1 MFLFGLPVWGQE
13 IVNLELSP
21 HNKIHWEVSIDGN
34 HWEPISIPS
43 NILEKEK
50 YREKSVFHV
59 RTKFDFPYDP
69 NIQYSIRLG
78 AVSERDMVYLN
89 DTLIGSTGDFPQKTP
104 RAYDKIRIY
113 EIPSY
118 LLEEKNNELHIVIEK
133 YFDYEAGILEEV
145 PKISQS
151 STMQK
156 ELLQQEYK
164 KIALLA
170 VYLAISVYFLFLYVK
185 VGFELENLLFAL
197 ASISLVVYQFLR
209 TQIKFEIPFTFISMK
224 KVEYVS
230 LVLAISLYCNFIHVF
245 LINKNR
251 NKKSFKKE
259 VSNWLHSNRSRHWK
273 LFWRKYFI
281 HILNIFSI
289 IGLILYFQADT
300 LIEYDFFNKNYLQ
313 PIFLSYILCILHML
327 FLHTFKKRKNAQSLL
342 LVTLILG
349 TSVVLDIMIDRNML
363 QLPRTSGY
371 VFIFFHI
378 VVGFILANRLIQMKK
393 EVEELN
399 LNLEDKIK
407 VRTKE
412 LNNSLQ
418 EIRELKFKQDA
429 DYFLT
434 TLLVNPLQKDENKS
448 KNVKSETY
456 TNQKKKFD
464 FKNKTYQI
472 GGDISICDNIKIN
485 GRQYTIVLNGDAMG
499 KSIQGAGGA
508 IVLGILF
515 RTILNRSKD
524 IVINQT
530 SEKWLEGVFLEMQR
544 AFESFG
550 GSMFVSTFIGLIDD
564 FSGMFYYINAEH
576 PGIVLYRDG
585 KACFLEHSNVTRK
598 LGTPE
603 NQLQVH
609 CFQLRDS
616 DIVFAGSDGRDDLL
630 IYENGSS
637 SYNQDENLFLKQI
650 EESNGHLYTLVYN
663 IMEKGEITDD
673 LSILKL
679 QYFTPKF
686 ESKQIYQFP
695 DNKSSEQW
703 KKSA

>member
-1 MFLFGLPVWGQE
+1 
-13 IVNLELSP
+13 
-21 HNKIHWEVSIDGN
+21 
-34 HWEPISIPS
+34 
-43 NILEKEK
+43 
-50 YREKSVFHV
+50 
-59 RTKFDFPYDP
+59 
-69 NIQYSIRLG
+69 
-78 AVSERDMVYLN
+78 
-89 DTLIGSTGDFPQKTP
+89 
-104 RAYDKIRIY
+104 
-113 EIPSY
+113 
-118 LLEEKNNELHIVIEK
+118 
-133 YFDYEAGILEEV
+133 
-145 PKISQS
+145 
-151 STMQK
+151 MQK
-156 ELLQQEYK
+156 ELLEQEYK
-164 KIALLA
+164 KFALLT
-170 VYLAISVYFLFLYVK
+170 VYLAISVYFLFLYIK
-185 VGFELENLLFAL
+185 VDFEIENLLFAL

-209 TQIKFEIPFTFISMK
+209 TQIKFELPFSFIGMK

-230 LVLAISLYCNFIHVF
+230 LVLAISLYCNFIYVF
-245 LINKNR
+245 FI

-259 VSNWLHSNRSRHWK
+259 LLKGLESNHFKHWK
-273 LFWRKYFI
+273 LFIREYLI
-281 HILNIFSI
+281 HILNLLSFF
-289 IGLILYFQADT
+289 GLVLYFKSNT
-300 LIEYDFFNKNYLQ
+300 LKEYDFFNKNYLQ
-313 PIFLSYILCILHML
+313 PIFLSYILCILYML
-327 FLHTFKKRKNAQSLL
+327 FLYTFKKRKDALALL

-349 TSVVLDIMIDRNML
+349 TSVILDIMIDRGML
-363 QLPRTSGY
+363 QLPRTAGY

-378 VVGFILANRLIQMKK
+378 VVGFILANRLIRMKK

-407 VRTKE
+407 VRTSE
-412 LNNSLQ
+412 LNKSLQ
-418 EIRELKFKQDA
+418 EIKELKLKQDA

-434 TLLVNPLQKDENKS
+434 TLLVNPLQRDENKS

-524 IVINQT
+524 IVISQT

-550 GSMFVSTFIGLIDD
+550 GSMFASTFIGLIDD
-564 FSGMFYYINAEH
+564 FSGIFYYINAEH

-609 CFQLRDS
+609 CFQLKDN

-630 IYENGSS
+630 LYENGSS

-650 EESNGHLYTLVYN
+650 EESNGHLFTLVYN

-679 QYFTPKF
+679 QYFSPKI

-695 DNKSSEQW
+695 DSKNESW
-703 KKSA
+703 RMSA